1 MNASAVVGQALNRA
15 TQRAALVELIGTFL
29 LATAAFLSGN
39 GLVVGLTLLVLVYA
53 IGNQSGCHINPG
65 VTVGL
70 IAARQF
76 PFGAG
81 IVYIVAQI
89 IGAVLARLVIGLL
102 GTAHVLASA
111 GFYAEFIGFAFLILA
126 VMAVTKNQV
135 PATGSGIAIGA
146 GLAAGLVATNGIL
159 NPAIAIAAGH
169 IISWAVLMPL
179 LSGLAF
185 GLLYNVVLHNI
196 RPPQ

>member
-1 MNASAVVGQALNRA
+1 MNATAVIGQIFNRA
-15 TQRAALVELIGTFL
+15 IQRAALVELIGTFL

-39 GLVVGLTLLVLVYA
+39 GFVVGLTLLVLVYA
-53 IGNQSGCHINPG
+53 IGNKSGCHINPG

-76 PFGAG
+76 PFAAG
-81 IVYIVAQI
+81 VVYIIAQI
-89 IGAVLARLVIGLL
+89 LGAVLARLLVGVLSAANPL
-102 GTAHVLASA
+102 GSA
-111 GFYAEFIGFAFLILA
+111 GFFEEFIGFAFLILA
-126 VMAVTKNQV
+126 VIAVTKNEV
-135 PATGSGIAIGA
+135 PASGSGIAIGA
-146 GLAAGLVATNGIL
+146 GLAVGLAATGGIL
-159 NPAIAIAAGH
+159 NPAIAIAAGE

-185 GLLYNVVLHNI
+185 GLLYSMVLQTI

>member
-1 MNASAVVGQALNRA
+1 MNANAVIGQIFNRA

-39 GLVVGLTLLVLVYA
+39 ALVVGLTLLVLVYA
-53 IGNQSGCHINPG
+53 IGSRSGCHINPG

-76 PFGAG
+76 PFAAG
-81 IVYIVAQI
+81 IVYIIAQI
-89 IGAVLARLVIGLL
+89 IGAVLARLLVGFLEAPQQL
-102 GTAHVLASA
+102 GSA

-126 VMAVTKNQV
+126 VVAVTKNEV
-135 PATGSGIAIGA
+135 PASGSGIAIGG
-146 GLAAGLVATNGIL
+146 GLAAGLLATGGIL
-159 NPAIAIAAGH
+159 NPAIAIAAGE
-169 IISWAVLMPL
+169 ILSWAVLMPL

-185 GLLYNVVLHNI
+185 GLLYNTVLQNI

>member
-1 MNASAVVGQALNRA
+1 MNANAVIGQIFNRA

-39 GLVVGLTLLVLVYA
+39 ALVGGLTLLILVYA

-76 PFGAG
+76 PFAAG
-81 IVYIVAQI
+81 IVYIIAQI
-89 IGAVLARLVIGLL
+89 IGAVLARLLVGLL
-102 GTAHVLASA
+102 ETSQQLGSA
-111 GFYAEFIGFAFLILA
+111 GFYAEFIGFALLILP
-126 VMAVTKNQV
+126 VIAVTRNEV
-135 PATGSGIAIGA
+135 PASGSGIAIGGGLTA
-146 GLAAGLVATNGIL
+146 GLLATQGIL
-159 NPAIAIAAGH
+159 NPAIAIAAGE
-169 IISWAVLMPL
+169 ILSWAVLMPL
-179 LSGLAF
+179 VSGIVF
-185 GLLYNVVLHNI
+185 GLLYSMVLQNV